1 MREQSYQNK
10 EGLFFFMEKPL
21 FYIGF
26 GYYLTLVLLA
36 MTGTGFAIA
45 LLILSILMA
54 VLFFLSDHGK
64 KNNVVF
70 IAVFLAC
77 VLACSQFLL
86 MSAMEYRPAMKLAGS
101 SVRVEGTV
109 TELSSDSVSGAH
121 RCIVKVRRKNVPHR
135 LKIRFSSKKCRLQ
148 VGDRVR
154 FTGTLY
160 PMESRWKA
168 KRIYLG
174 AYTFD
179 RVEVEHPARPGL
191 RAKIQK
197 LRTAVA
203 EVVSRYLAEPYDGAA
218 LGLLTGDD
226 DGLDEE
232 EKLSLKRAGILHLFA
247 VSGFHCSLWTM
258 LLWKLL
264 TRIHIPRKPKCVL
277 CLIWLL
283 FFTAMTGFSSS
294 CIRAAL
300 MLAVTLMGRLLYRRA
315 DGRNSLGL
323 SVFLLSCTNPF
334 SGADISILLS
344 VSAMLGVLFLFPAV
358 WRRAEEAGKRL
369 LHNFYL
375 RRALKTPGKTAV
387 LSLCTMVTTL
397 PVLMLTFGGVSLV
410 SPLTNVLAGT
420 AASSAV
426 LCVGL
431 GTAFAAVPLL
441 KLLTPWLFLSTGLLT
456 RYLFA
461 VCHALGKWSI
471 AYVNAEGGEVRFAVA
486 CILLLLGITGFLY
499 YSSPEVPAVLRQTV
513 ASICT
518 IILLTSVFSHQLI
531 DRDMVTVTFP
541 TVGNGS
547 MAVVSCRGNS
557 ALVGCG
563 GDYRAGRAVSDC
575 MSRDGS
581 RFLSCVLAPRGEGN
595 TDSALRELSEE
606 LHPSRIVR
614 GTGKVQLYPGV
625 MVAIRPSYAIL
636 DVYSVRLLFAFM
648 PAEAGRSRECGADLT
663 YVRSYKPAL
672 YGDDGEK
679 YSLEPS
685 GIRVLIR
692 GQRYKVERLR

>member
-1 MREQSYQNK
+1 MPKDQ
-10 EGLFFFMEKPL
+10 
-21 FYIGF
+21 
-26 GYYLTLVLLA
+26 
-36 MTGTGFAIA
+36 
-45 LLILSILMA
+45 
-54 VLFFLSDHGK
+54 
-64 KNNVVF
+64 
-70 IAVFLAC
+70 
-77 VLACSQFLL
+77 
-86 MSAMEYRPAMKLAGS
+86 
-101 SVRVEGTV
+101 TV
-109 TELSSDSVSGAH
+109 TERRIFESWRARACTAGLCVGTQIFLFGTGLAMPVSLNSAW
-121 RCIVKVRRKNVPHR
+121 I
-135 LKIRFSSKKCRLQ
+135 
-148 VGDRVR
+148 
-154 FTGTLY
+154 
-160 PMESRWKA
+160 
-168 KRIYLG
+168 
-174 AYTFD
+174 
-179 RVEVEHPARPGL
+179 
-191 RAKIQK
+191 
-197 LRTAVA
+197 
-203 EVVSRYLAEPYDGAA
+203 AA
-218 LGLLTGDD
+218 LIVLPFSALLTAISCKKGVVC
-226 DGLDEE
+226 G
-232 EKLSLKRAGILHLFA
+232 
-247 VSGFHCSLWTM
+247 
-258 LLWKLL
+258 
-264 TRIHIPRKPKCVL
+264 RI
-277 CLIWLL
+277 
-283 FFTAMTGFSSS
+283 MS
-294 CIRAAL
+294 RAAL
-300 MLAVTLMGRLLYRRA
+300 
-315 DGRNSLGL
+315 
-323 SVFLLSCTNPF
+323 
-334 SGADISILLS
+334 ILLALTLLANAVFAAAAL
-344 VSAMLGVLFLFPAV
+344 VSFAEQTLLEQGRTLWIAAITVTSIFLCALSSSGISWLCFA
-358 WRRAEEAGKRL
+358 
-369 LHNFYL
+369 L
-375 RRALKTPGKTAV
+375 RW
-387 LSLCTMVTTL
+387 TL